1 MAEVDYTYDLQKMF
15 IEFLVTEPELYA
27 RCRNICDS
35 DFFDAPLPAL
45 VPDPGLVVICLTAIS
60 SQFL

>member
-15 IEFLVTEPELYA
+15 IEFLITDPELYA

-35 DFFDAPLPAL
+35 DYFDAPLRESVA
-45 VPDPGLVVICLTAIS
+45 
-60 SQFL
+60 FLQDYAD